1 MESSFIDYRDKT
13 RAESDSDTEIIDDS
27 IDESFILTTKTPLKK
42 NHTVIPDSE
51 ESLVDDESDEVEDK
65 VSKTQ
70 AQKPVK
76 QQSIQESVVYSS
88 DDDSDTDNSI
98 IIEKNKNNKMKC
110 MKDTPL
116 KIENGKVGKGNDS
129 EESDASDDSGTEG
142 SDEDDEDDES
152 DETDDAADEDQMAMS
167 RATRMSIMGIIPKQN
182 ESDESDFIESDDSLK
197 RSIAGSTE
205 SLTELPAVDL
215 TCQVPAKLTTP
226 AQKPPQTTTEQQPL
240 KTPEKPETENLND
253 SVLTCSPIA
262 SPLHNITNELNNSK
276 PNSPVLAQFTP
287 RSIEQKSLKDKVL
300 SKLIADDAANKE
312 NARVDDDDVTV
323 IDSTP
328 KAKADSSTSQRSKDN
343 TIRQYLPPPS
353 YPNQVRRQGD
363 RVGNMVV
370 EPSQP
375 APADV
380 ARDGFG
386 QGLSWD
392 DLQKASNAVQ
402 PRMFGKQVVKGGTL
416 VVCPASLIGRGEV
429 KKHCLPHRI
438 STCLHHGAAR
448 AAQPQRL
455 AHCDMVMTT
464 YNILQRD
471 SEKGHIVRNHK
482 SATSRAVCGLR
493 ARRRWALTGTP
504 VHNKDL
510 DLFALLKYLRC
521 TPFDDLAVG
530 LPSRTAHDK
539 HVSLSKEEL
548 NVYQKS
554 HEILVLLLRL
564 RQVCCH
570 CGLIAAML
578 DPEDAAADVWTSV
591 LRLVE
596 RELAA
601 ARVRSATL
609 SGAVPVPARAALV
622 ADLNNPPPALGTGDT
637 LLRAAGGARAQRHA
651 QRRRA
656 RARARALVADLNN
669 PASGVRVRT
678 EYGVRTGTLCCEL
691 PAARVRSATL
701 SGAVPVPARA
711 ALVADLNNPASGVR
725 VRTEY
730 GVRTGT
736 LCCELPAARV
746 RSATLSGAVPVP
758 ARAALV
764 ADLNNPASGVR
775 VRTEYGVRTGTLCC
789 ELPAARVRSATLSGA
804 VPVPARAA
812 LVADL
817 NNPASGVRLPAAR
830 VRSATL
836 SGAVPVPARAALVAD
851 LNNPASGVRLPAAR
865 VRSATLSGA
874 VPVPARPPLVADL
887 NNPASGVRVRTE
899 YGQGHSVAS
908 CRRRACAAPRSAA
921 PCPCP
926 RAPPSSRTSTTPPPA
941 LGTYGVR
948 TGTLCCELPAARV
961 RSATLSGAVPVPA
974 RAALVADLNNPASG
988 VRVRTEYGQGHSVA
1002 SCRRRACAA
1011 PRSAAPCPCPRAPP
1025 SSRTSTT
1032 PPPALGYVRR
1042 TLCCELPAARVRS
1055 ATLSGAVPVPA
1066 RAALVAD
1073 LNNPASGVRVRTE
1086 YGVRTGTL
1094 CCELPAARVR
1104 SATLSGAV
1112 PVPARAAL
1120 VADLNNPA
1128 SGVRVRTEYGQ
1139 GHSVASCR
1147 RRACAAPRSAAPCPC
1162 PRAPPS
1168 SRTSTTPPPALGYV
1182 RSTDRDTLLRAAGG
1196 ARAQRHA
1203 QRRRARAARAALVAD
1218 LNNPASGV
1226 RVRTEYGQ
1234 GHSVASCRR
1243 RACAAP
1249 RSAAPCPCPRAPPSS
1264 RTSTTPPPALGYVRR
1279 TLCCELPAAR
1289 VRSAT
1294 LSGAVPVPARAAL
1307 VADLNNPPPALGY
1320 VRSTDRDTLLR
1331 AARRACAAPRSAA
1344 PCPCPRAPPSS
1355 RTSTTPPPALGYV
1368 RSTEGTLCCEL
1379 PAARVRSA
1387 TLSGAVPVPARAAL
1401 VADLNNPAS
1410 GVRLPAA
1417 RVRSA
1422 TLSGAVPVPARA
1434 ALVADLNNPPPA
1446 LGYVRRT
1453 LCCELPAARVAQ
1465 RTLSGAVPVPA
1476 RAALVAD
1483 LNNPASGVKNQPES
1497 VSFLL
1502 FSHRSATTSASLLTI
1517 VLYSSKFSSGDLCP
1531 KWYTRGACWLKPSS
1545 IDAGLSTNR
1554 APEELE

>member
-88 DDDSDTDNSI
+88 DDGASKQASRAQSQSQNMSYTNVDPSSSEEDAVSPELVPKRRPPPRPKSLNSSTDSPVVRRVKKRMILLDSDTDNSI

-323 IDSTP
+323 IDSVTDVITLSSDDDEEYKKGNKGAHIKKSPKTP

-353 YPNQVRRQGD
+353 YPNQVVYVKKHVRDNELNKLNGLQADLQNIRNLLENMDVTTLPDGGSRLIMRLTDLEEQVRRQGD

-402 PRMFGKQVVKGGTL
+402 PRMFGKQAMSTHLAERNLILDRLRDLHESLASRPPEEQLDKAPSALKTALMPHQLHALAWLRWRETQRPAGGILADDMGLGKTITMISLIASDKEIRDDDDDDSEEDDGEKPRGRLVKGGTL
-416 VVCPASLIGRGEV
+416 VVCPASLMSQWRGEV

-471 SEKGHIVRNHK
+471 SEKQGVLMRVQWRRVILDEGHIVRNHK

-521 TPFDDLAVG
+521 TPFDDLAMWKKWIDNKSQGGQERLSTIMRCILLRRTKAQLQAKGQLVG

-548 NVYQKS
+548 NVYQKVLVFSKTLFAQFLHQRAEKQADGGFLSAAGNAAYDNMHKKMIALQGAKPVKS

-578 DPEDAAADVWTSV
+578 DPEDAAADVVEDEGGKDLLAELNKLTLEDAAARGSGEKEQEEPEQEGTTAAEAIRSVLAPNNPVFQLERRSSKIQAVMDCLNENVLKHPGEKAVVVSQWTSV

-622 ADLNNPPPALGTGDT
+622 ADLNNP
-637 LLRAAGGARAQRHA
+637 
-651 QRRRA
+651 
-656 RARARALVADLNN
+656 
-669 PASGVRVRT
+669 ASGVRVMLLS
-678 EYGVRTGTLCCEL
+678 LC
-691 PAARVRSATL
+691 
-701 SGAVPVPARA
+701 
-711 ALVADLNNPASGVR
+711 
-725 VRTEY
+725 
-730 GVRTGT
+730 
-736 LCCELPAARV
+736 
-746 RSATLSGAVPVP
+746 
-758 ARAALV
+758 
-764 ADLNNPASGVR
+764 
-775 VRTEYGVRTGTLCC
+775 
-789 ELPAARVRSATLSGA
+789 
-804 VPVPARAA
+804 
-812 LVADL
+812 
-817 NNPASGVRLPAAR
+817 
-830 VRSATL
+830 
-836 SGAVPVPARAALVAD
+836 
-851 LNNPASGVRLPAAR
+851 
-865 VRSATLSGA
+865 
-874 VPVPARPPLVADL
+874 
-887 NNPASGVRVRTE
+887 
-899 YGQGHSVAS
+899 
-908 CRRRACAAPRSAA
+908 
-921 PCPCP
+921 
-926 RAPPSSRTSTTPPPA
+926 
-941 LGTYGVR
+941 
-948 TGTLCCELPAARV
+948 
-961 RSATLSGAVPVPA
+961 
-974 RAALVADLNNPASG
+974 
-988 VRVRTEYGQGHSVA
+988 
-1002 SCRRRACAA
+1002 
-1011 PRSAAPCPCPRAPP
+1011 
-1025 SSRTSTT
+1025 
-1032 PPPALGYVRR
+1032 
-1042 TLCCELPAARVRS
+1042 
-1055 ATLSGAVPVPA
+1055 
-1066 RAALVAD
+1066 
-1073 LNNPASGVRVRTE
+1073 
-1086 YGVRTGTL
+1086 
-1094 CCELPAARVR
+1094 
-1104 SATLSGAV
+1104 
-1112 PVPARAAL
+1112 
-1120 VADLNNPA
+1120 
-1128 SGVRVRTEYGQ
+1128 
-1139 GHSVASCR
+1139 
-1147 RRACAAPRSAAPCPC
+1147 
-1162 PRAPPS
+1162 
-1168 SRTSTTPPPALGYV
+1168 
-1182 RSTDRDTLLRAAGG
+1182 AGG
-1196 ARAQRHA
+1196 VGLNLCGANHLLLLDPHWNPQLEQQAQDRVYRVGQHRPVHVYRFMCVDTVEQSIRKLQDAKLELAENVLTGARH
-1203 QRRRARAARAALVAD
+1203 
-1218 LNNPASGV
+1218 
-1226 RVRTEYGQ
+1226 
-1234 GHSVASCRR
+1234 
-1243 RACAAP
+1243 
-1249 RSAAPCPCPRAPPSS
+1249 
-1264 RTSTTPPPALGYVRR
+1264 
-1279 TLCCELPAAR
+1279 
-1289 VRSAT
+1289 
-1294 LSGAVPVPARAAL
+1294 
-1307 VADLNNPPPALGY
+1307 
-1320 VRSTDRDTLLR
+1320 
-1331 AARRACAAPRSAA
+1331 
-1344 PCPCPRAPPSS
+1344 
-1355 RTSTTPPPALGYV
+1355 
-1368 RSTEGTLCCEL
+1368 
-1379 PAARVRSA
+1379 
-1387 TLSGAVPVPARAAL
+1387 
-1401 VADLNNPAS
+1401 
-1410 GVRLPAA
+1410 
-1417 RVRSA
+1417 
-1422 TLSGAVPVPARA
+1422 
-1434 ALVADLNNPPPA
+1434 
-1446 LGYVRRT
+1446 
-1453 LCCELPAARVAQ
+1453 
-1465 RTLSGAVPVPA
+1465 
-1476 RAALVAD
+1476 
-1483 LNNPASGVKNQPES
+1483 
-1497 VSFLL
+1497 
-1502 FSHRSATTSASLLTI
+1502 TSASKLSIEDLKLLFNMGP
-1517 VLYSSKFSSGDLCP
+1517 VQ
-1531 KWYTRGACWLKPSS
+1531 
-1545 IDAGLSTNR
+1545 
-1554 APEELE
+1554 E

>member
-353 YPNQVRRQGD
+353 YPNQVVYVKKHVRRQGD

-548 NVYQKS
+548 NVYQK
-554 HEILVLLLRL
+554 ILVLLLRL

-578 DPEDAAADVWTSV
+578 DPEDAAADWTSV

-988 VRVRTEYGQGHSVA
+988 VRLP
-1002 SCRRRACAA
+1002 AA
-1011 PRSAAPCPCPRAPP
+1011 RVRSATLSGAVPVPARAALVADLNN
-1025 SSRTSTT
+1025 
-1032 PPPALGYVRR
+1032 PASGVR
-1042 TLCCELPAARVRS
+1042 LPAARVRS

-1226 RVRTEYGQ
+1226 RLP
-1234 GHSVASCRR
+1234 
-1243 RACAAP
+1243 AARV
-1249 RSAAPCPCPRAPPSS
+1249 RSATLSGAVPVPARAALVADLNN
-1264 RTSTTPPPALGYVRR
+1264 PASGVR
-1279 TLCCELPAAR
+1279 LPAAR

-1446 LGYVRRT
+1446 LGYVRST
-1453 LCCELPAARVAQ
+1453 EYGQGHSVASC
-1465 RTLSGAVPVPA
+1465 RR
-1476 RAALVAD
+1476 RAL
-1483 LNNPASGVKNQPES
+1483 
-1497 VSFLL
+1497 
-1502 FSHRSATTSASLLTI
+1502 RSARSAAPCPCPRAPPSSRTSTTPPPALRPVQPLAIGTPLAMFKFKKILLTQE
-1517 VLYSSKFSSGDLCP
+1517 P
-1531 KWYTRGACWLKPSS
+1531 T
-1545 IDAGLSTNR
+1545 
-1554 APEELE
+1554 